1 MHYCKRCLIGYR
13 SIDSLN
19 RHGEYCSQHDA
30 QKIELPSYGTMLKF
44 KNYQRS
50 MRVPFIVYADFESFI
65 KPLNTCQPNSKESY
79 TTKFQ
84 KHVPSSFCYYI
95 KCFDDD
101 VYSQEPAVYT
111 AQREDDDI
119 AQIFVNTLEDNI
131 KQIYN
136 KFKFQKK
143 MIFTEKE
150 SELYNATTDCHICG
164 GELGED
170 RVRDHCHFSGKFRG
184 AAHNKFNLNY
194 KAPKFIPVVFHNL
207 SGYDGHLFIK
217 KLKGNNGEK
226 I

>member
-1 MHYCKRCLIGYR
+1 MMFIH
-13 SIDSLN
+13 
-19 RHGEYCSQHDA
+19 
-30 QKIELPSYGTMLKF
+30 
-44 KNYQRS
+44 KNLLY
-50 MRVPFIVYADFESFI
+50 
-65 KPLNTCQPNSKESY
+65 
-79 TTKFQ
+79 
-84 KHVPSSFCYYI
+84 
-95 KCFDDD
+95 
-101 VYSQEPAVYT
+101 

-119 AQIFVNTLEDNI
+119 PQIFVNTLEDNI

-226 I
+226 IKCIPNNEEKYISFSREVIVDKFEKEGKEIVVKRELRFIDSFRFMNSSLDKLTKNLHKDQFKNLNKRYYDKHNYDKLNYNESNSNLTITNSIMTI